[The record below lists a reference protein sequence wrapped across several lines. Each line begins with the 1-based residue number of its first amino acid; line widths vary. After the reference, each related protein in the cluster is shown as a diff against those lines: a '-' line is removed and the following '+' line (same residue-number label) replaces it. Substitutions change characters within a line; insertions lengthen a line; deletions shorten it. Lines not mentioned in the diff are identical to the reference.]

1 VQDNNSKPWF
11 LDEMGIYCD
20 FNATR
25 PLGQEVKEAM
35 WAVLDTVGNPSSVHT
50 HGRKIRDLIERARHD
65 VADMLK
71 VSMDRLI
78 FCSGATEANN
88 LALLSF
94 DGPVIVSAIEHP
106 SVLEVRSD
114 AQICAVTSDGV
125 ICLDALERL
134 LKNCTKK
141 ALVCIMAANNE
152 TGVIQPIDD
161 IAALVHLYGG
171 FFHCDAVQAVGRIPV
186 CWRAI
191 DSFSISA
198 HKLGGPFG
206 VGILGLNDSMPLNFP
221 FKGGGQE
228 RSFRPG
234 TENVWGIVGMAK
246 AMELALKEDWS
257 KTITQI
263 YWLEHYITAICPEA
277 VVIGKNVARLPN
289 TSMISMPNMDNTQQ
303 LIQFDLNRISISN
316 GSACSSG
323 KVRKSPVLKAMGIP
337 PEIARGCIRIS
348 LGAETS
354 ERDVQQLANTWYKI
368 HTRNNEQKK
377 QENEKNILGLSV
389 DNAL

>member
-1 VQDNNSKPWF
+1 
-11 LDEMGIYCD
+11 MGIYCD

-25 PLGQEVKEAM
+25 PMHQEVKEAM

-50 HGRKIRDLIERARHD
+50 HGRNMRDLIERARRD
-65 VADMLK
+65 IADMLK
-71 VSMDRLI
+71 ITIDRLI

-88 LALLSF
+88 LVLLSF
-94 DGPVIVSAIEHP
+94 DGPVIVSAIEHT
-106 SVLEVRSD
+106 SVLQVRND
-114 AQICAVTSDGV
+114 AQLCPVTSDGIV
-125 ICLDALERL
+125 CLDALERL
-134 LKNCTKK
+134 LKSCTKK

-152 TGVIQPIDD
+152 TGVVQPIDD

-171 FFHCDAVQAVGRIPV
+171 FFHCDAVQAVGRMPV

-191 DSFSISA
+191 DSFAISA

-206 VGILGLNDSMPLNFP
+206 VGILGLNATMPLQSP

-246 AMELALKEDWS
+246 AMELALKEDWG

-277 VVIGKNVARLPN
+277 VIIGKNAPRLPN
-289 TSMISMPNMDNTQQ
+289 TSMISMPNMDSTKQ

-323 KVRKSPVLKAMGIP
+323 KVSKSAVLQAMSIP

-348 LGAETS
+348 LGATMPEQ
-354 ERDVQQLANTWYKI
+354 DVQQLANTWYKI

-377 QENEKNILGLSV
+377 QENAKNIFGLSV
-389 DNAL
+389 DNAV

>member
-1 VQDNNSKPWF
+1 MQDNNRKSWF
-11 LDEMGIYCD
+11 SEEVGIYCD

-25 PLGQEVKEAM
+25 PLRVEAKEAM
-35 WAVLDTVGNPSSVHT
+35 WAVLDNVGNPSSVHT
-50 HGRKIRDLIERARHD
+50 HGRKMRDLIEQARHD
-65 VADMLK
+65 MADMLK
-71 VSMDRLI
+71 VNTDRLI

-88 LALLSF
+88 LVLLSF

-106 SVLEVRSD
+106 SVLQVRSD
-114 AQICAVTSDGV
+114 AQICPVTSDGV
-125 ICLDALERL
+125 VCLDKLEHL
-134 LKNCTKK
+134 LKSCTQK

-171 FFHCDAVQAVGRIPV
+171 FFHCDAVQAVGRMPV

-191 DSFSISA
+191 DSFAISA

-206 VGILGLNDSMPLNFP
+206 MGILGLNASMPLHFP

-246 AMELALKEDWS
+246 AMELAMKEDWG
-257 KTITQI
+257 KATTQI

-277 VVIGKNVARLPN
+277 VIIGKNAARLPN
-289 TSMISMPNMDNTQQ
+289 TSMISMPNMDSTQQ

-323 KVRKSPVLKAMGIP
+323 KVRKSAVLQAMGVS
-337 PEIARGCIRIS
+337 PEVARGCIRVS
-348 LGAETS
+348 LGAAMPEQ
-354 ERDVQQLANTWYKI
+354 DVQQFANTWYKI

-377 QENEKNILGLSV
+377 QENAQNIF
-389 DNAL
+389 

>member
-1 VQDNNSKPWF
+1 MQDNIKR
-11 LDEMGIYCD
+11 LYCD
-20 FNATR
+20 FNATH
-25 PLGQEVKEAM
+25 PLREKVKEAM
-35 WAVLDTVGNPSSVHT
+35 WAVFETVGNPSAVHT
-50 HGRKIRDLIERARHD
+50 HGRKMRDLIERARRD
-65 VADMLK
+65 MADMLK
-71 VSMDRLI
+71 IDIDRLV

-88 LALLSF
+88 LVLLSF

-106 SVLEVRSD
+106 SVLQVRGD
-114 AQICAVTSDGV
+114 AQICPVTTNGTV
-125 ICLDALERL
+125 CLDELERL
-134 LKNCTKK
+134 LKSCSQK

-171 FFHCDAVQAVGRIPV
+171 FFHCDTVQAVGRMPV

-191 DSFSISA
+191 DSFAISA

-206 VGILGLNDSMPLNFP
+206 IGILGLNASIPLHFP

-246 AMELALKEDWS
+246 AMELALQENWN
-257 KTITQI
+257 TTATQI
-263 YWLEHYITAICPEA
+263 YWLEHYITTVCPEA
-277 VVIGKNVARLPN
+277 IVIGKNAQRIPN
-289 TSMISMPNMDNTQQ
+289 TSMISMPNLDNTQQ
-303 LIQFDLNRISISN
+303 MIQFDLKGISVSN

-323 KVRKSPVLKAMGIP
+323 KVRKSAVLQAMNIDP
-337 PEIARGCIRIS
+337 DVARGCIRIS
-348 LGAETS
+348 LGALTQ
-354 ERDVQQLANTWYKI
+354 DQDMQQLANTWYKI
-368 HTRNNEQKK
+368 HTRNNEQKQ
-377 QENEKNILGLSV
+377 QENAKDLFGLSV